1 MGATVRTTA
10 DLMPSLV
17 LGERRF
23 PSTALPTIDNI
34 HYQENVM
41 NRDQAKGR
49 IKEVKGK
56 VKEVAGKATGNKD
69 LEQKGLIQNAS
80 GKLQA
85 GYGDLKEDLKNT
97 SKG

>member
-1 MGATVRTTA
+1 
-10 DLMPSLV
+10 
-17 LGERRF
+17 
-23 PSTALPTIDNI
+23 
-34 HYQENVM
+34 M